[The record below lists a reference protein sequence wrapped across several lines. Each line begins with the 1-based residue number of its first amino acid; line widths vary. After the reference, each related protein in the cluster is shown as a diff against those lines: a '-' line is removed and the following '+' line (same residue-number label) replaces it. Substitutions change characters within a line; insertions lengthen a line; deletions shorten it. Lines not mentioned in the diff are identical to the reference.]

1 MVLMEGKIKL
11 LSDFILLLIP
21 PKNLYRYLSLQLLE
35 RFSQPD
41 EKFEIKEI
49 EVYGWGKTCLTD
61 VA

>member
-1 MVLMEGKIKL
+1 MEGNFKL
-11 LSDFILLLIP
+11 LSDFITHSTEKIF
-21 PKNLYRYLSLQLLE
+21 RYLSLQLLE

>member
-1 MVLMEGKIKL
+1 MVFMEGNLKL
-11 LSDFILLLIP
+11 LSYTLCA
-21 PKNLYRYLSLQLLE
+21 KNIFRYLSLQLLE